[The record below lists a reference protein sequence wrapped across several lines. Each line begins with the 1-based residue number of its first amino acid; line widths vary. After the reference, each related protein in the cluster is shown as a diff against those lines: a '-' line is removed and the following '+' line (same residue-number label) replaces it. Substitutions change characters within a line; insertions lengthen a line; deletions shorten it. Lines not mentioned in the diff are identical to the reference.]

1 MVATCKFVS
10 ATTPAAL
17 ADYYMR
23 PTEDM
28 QDRDQ
33 DRAYMRMPLPEQD
46 GTIPLLRQDIASET
60 LERMGFNGQ
69 PTREQVY
76 EIVAGRKANGKRTG
90 KQYRPPTTMPDGTVR
105 HAKHFMDVTLSTDIS
120 VGLAFANAETLAG
133 RSLILSAVHGAADDA
148 MAAFERRV
156 GWTRKP
162 DGERQG
168 SLVWMRFTHHA
179 TRPAQDN
186 FVSPDLHMHHIVP
199 NIVLLNDGRVGAINM
214 RLMHGFVHDLGAEF
228 HNSLA
233 KRAEAVG
240 IAVARHPKTRGAM
253 FADVPQRVRE
263 HFAKRGKEMRAKAQE
278 WAGDRELTSRMVQ
291 TANKR
296 VQGKPEGKD
305 GQRIGWRADMLK
317 LGFAPRDVARPGVV
331 EAQPKPAM
339 SLTERAHRLRNAMV
353 QTWQVAKH
361 QVEQAALHGTLK
373 PCLTRAIA
381 LTRQMVPTLTRR
393 AERLLE
399 AMTYTPGAPNMKQ
412 MRKTYER
419 QVAAAAW
426 VAGAAQKVGQR
437 IKSIGVAH
445 TMVKI
450 PMMDVPKP
458 AVQDVNE
465 RMVRVMARKVYVGEM
480 KMSEAVD
487 RFIRSEEN
495 AVKPTGYN
503 PVHRTYQFEKG
514 TPGPENRYQR
524 EEKWEKR
531 IGDAV
536 MALEAGKDIWAD
548 TVKPAVREQ
557 RQALRQTR

>member
-10 ATTPAAL
+10 ATNPAAL

-23 PTEDM
+23 QTEDV

-33 DRAYMRMPLPEQD
+33 DRRYMHMPMPEQD
-46 GTIPLLRQDIASET
+46 GTIPLLRQDIAHET
-60 LERMGFNGQ
+60 LRRMGFDGQ
-69 PTREQVY
+69 PTRQQVY
-76 EIVAGRKANGKRTG
+76 EIVAGRKADGEPTGKRPRKDYVFANGKQC
-90 KQYRPPTTMPDGTVR
+90 KS
-105 HAKHFMDVTLSTDIS
+105 KHFMDVTLSTDIS
-120 VGLAFANAETLAG
+120 VGIALANAETQAG
-133 RSLILSAVHGAADDA
+133 RALILSAVHGAADDA
-148 MAAFERRV
+148 MGAFERRLGAV
-156 GWTRKP
+156 IKP
-162 DGERQG
+162 DGEHQG
-168 SLVWMRFTHHA
+168 RLVWLRFTHHA
-179 TRPAQDN
+179 TRPSLDGSVA
-186 FVSPDLHMHHIVP
+186 PDLHMHHIVP

-233 KRAEAVG
+233 ERAEALG
-240 IAVARHPKTRGAM
+240 IAVARHPKTHGAM

-296 VQGKPEGKD
+296 TQSKQTDGKAT
-305 GQRIGWRADMLK
+305 RIGWRADMLK

-331 EAQPKPAM
+331 ETQPKPAM
-339 SLTERAHRLRNAMV
+339 TLTERAHRLRNAMV

-361 QVEQAALHGTLK
+361 QVEQATLHGTLK
-373 PCLTRAIA
+373 PSLARAIA

-393 AERLLE
+393 AERLV
-399 AMTYTPGAPNMKQ
+399 KS
-412 MRKTYER
+412 MRQPWIK
-419 QVAAAAW
+419 
-426 VAGAAQKVGQR
+426 GAAQKVGER
-437 IKSIGVAH
+437 IRSIGAAY

-450 PMMDVPKP
+450 PTMDVPKP
-458 AVQDVNE
+458 AVPDVNE
-465 RMVRVMARKVYVGEM
+465 RMVGIYARKISAGEM
-480 KMSEAVD
+480 RMSEAVD
-487 RFIRSEEN
+487 RFIRSEED

-503 PVHRTYQFEKG
+503 PVHQTYQYEKG

-531 IGDAV
+531 IVDAV

-557 RQALRQTR
+557 RQVLRMGR